1 MADHRHQTAIQGM
14 NVAVHRVGAKL
25 DVVLL
30 ILSGYID
37 TTTCQDLTET
47 IQGLINQEQY
57 LIIADM
63 SSVTYVSSAGWGV
76 FMGEIKNIRD
86 LGGDLKITQMPP
98 EVFEV
103 FEMLEFNRILNF
115 YDTVEEAIDEFDII
129 RGIDITQMDEEAR
142 RLLLNSNP
150 EKTSKKLIPQPPH
163 HSVSQKRKG
172 KQGISRRDLPLMEKV
187 KRIVVDNPF
196 LGTRGIARE
205 LNTEKYGYVKVNW
218 FKMRSIL
225 KKLSLDT
232 TEKRHRF
239 YRSR

>member
-1 MADHRHQTAIQGM
+1 MADHKQQTAIQGM
-14 NVAVHRVGAKL
+14 NLAVHRVGAKL
-25 DVVLL
+25 DIVLL

-37 TTTCQDLTET
+37 TTTCQELTET
-47 IQGLINQEQY
+47 IQGLIKQEQY
-57 LIIADM
+57 LLIVDM
-63 SSVTYVSSAGWGV
+63 SGVTYVSSAGWGV

-103 FEMLEFNRILNF
+103 FEMLEFNRILNY
-115 YDTVEEAIDEFDII
+115 YDTVEETINEFDII
-129 RGIDITQMDEEAR
+129 RGFDITQIDEETR
-142 RLLLNSNP
+142 RLLQNTNP
-150 EKTSKKLIPQPPH
+150 EKTEKKQIPQMIHRP
-163 HSVSQKRKG
+163 SVQKKNADKG
-172 KQGISRRDLPLMEKV
+172 VGLRDLPLMEKV

-205 LNTEKYGYVKVNW
+205 LNTNKYGSVKINW

-225 KKLSLDT
+225 KKLSLDS

>member
-1 MADHRHQTAIQGM
+1 M
-14 NVAVHRVGAKL
+14 NLAVHRVGAKL
-25 DVVLL
+25 DIILL

-37 TTTCQDLTET
+37 TTTCQELTET
-47 IQGLINQEQY
+47 IQGLITQEQY
-57 LIIADM
+57 FIIVDM
-63 SSVTYVSSAGWGV
+63 SAVTYVSSAGWGV

-129 RGIDITQMDEEAR
+129 RGIDITQMDEETKK
-142 RLLLNSNP
+142 LLQNAGSEENMP
-150 EKTSKKLIPQPPH
+150 KAVPQSVIRPSVPSKKNG
-163 HSVSQKRKG
+163 SVG
-172 KQGISRRDLPLMEKV
+172 MTMRDLPLMEKV

-205 LNTEKYGYVKVNW
+205 LSMEKYGQVKMNW

-225 KKLSLDT
+225 KKLNLDT
-232 TEKRHRF
+232 MDKRHRF

>member
-1 MADHRHQTAIQGM
+1 M

-25 DVVLL
+25 DIVLL

-47 IQGLINQEQY
+47 IQGLIKQEQY

-63 SSVTYVSSAGWGV
+63 SGVTYVSSAGWGV

-129 RGIDITQMDEEAR
+129 RGIDITQIDEEAR
-142 RLLLNSNP
+142 RLIQNSRP
-150 EKTSKKLIPQPPH
+150 EEIKNKPIPQPIHRSSSP
-163 HSVSQKRKG
+163 RKNVDR
-172 KQGISRRDLPLMEKV
+172 GITLSDLPLMEKV

-196 LGTRGIARE
+196 LGTKGIVRE
-205 LNTEKYGYVKVNW
+205 LNTEKYGHVKINW
-218 FKMRSIL
+218 FKMHSIL
-225 KKLSLDT
+225 KNLSLDT